1 MVRKHQSSAD
11 ESYRDGLTKKAA
23 HLCVENTKIG
33 AYATSHLKSD
43 NEGEP
48 RKNISFVFFV
58 YFFQLLI
65 IEREGLYLSSFCNV
79 SISVIHHISDEYIKK
94 QWEWLESIKKY
105 IFRFLC
111 LFLSA
116 DVSSHRMVRDGLTKK
131 AAHLN
136 VENTKIGAYATSHLN
151 SDNEGEP
158 RKNISFVFFVY
169 FFQLLI
175 IEREGL
181 YLSSFCNVSISVI
194 HCENG

>member
-1 MVRKHQSSAD
+1 MENTKIGAYATSHLNSDNEGEPRKNISFVFFVYFFQLLIIEREGLYLSSFCNVSNISGTLWEWLESIKVPAD

-79 SISVIHHISDEYIKK
+79 SISV
-94 QWEWLESIKKY
+94 
-105 IFRFLC
+105 
-111 LFLSA
+111 
-116 DVSSHRMVRDGLTKK
+116 V
-131 AAHLN
+131 
-136 VENTKIGAYATSHLN
+136 
-151 SDNEGEP
+151 
-158 RKNISFVFFVY
+158 
-169 FFQLLI
+169 
-175 IEREGL
+175 
-181 YLSSFCNVSISVI
+181 